1 MIPKVLIS
9 WLPDK
14 NSSNAIIIRKGWS
27 RLDPSYCIPLNEGRS
42 VCAKEEFLALTLL
55 SSGEDGFCI

>member
-9 WLPDK
+9 ELPDK

-27 RLDPSYCIPLNEGRS
+27 RLDLSYCIQLNGGRS
-42 VCAKEEFLALTLL
+42 VWAKEEFLACTLL
-55 SSGEDGFCI
+55 SSGKERFCI